1 MTVREELMTEER
13 RIQLISNSMIQESG
27 KLDSTPDHIM
37 SKQETEDYDKEY
49 MHQIIKEI
57 ENIRK
62 AREFE
67 ENIDQHKTNK
77 LTIRELK

>member
-13 RIQLISNSMIQESG
+13 RIQLISNSMIQESD

-49 MHQIIKEI
+49 MHQIIKER